1 MDDTTAQLILFA
13 ICGLAATIYYGIPS
27 RTKTIGI
34 DLGTTYSLA
43 AYMDP
48 NDFSLHVL
56 PSVGSLV
63 TYLPNGTA
71 VVGRSQFRRKFP
83 KNTIFEA
90 KRFIG
95 RSFDEVNSD
104 LSLKKDGSNQYY
116 PFKIV
121 PMEDGQSIGFYIPAL
136 DKVVDP
142 IGIGSEIV
150 EELKRRVDAKLGHR
164 MARKVVIATPAE
176 FTSLQKE
183 YTTQVFE
190 RAGYKVTGTLDE
202 PTAAA
207 MAYGLHRKS
216 NINYVIVYD
225 WGGGTLDIA
234 LLWIKE
240 GNVQLLSSDGDRDFG
255 GANIDQCL
263 FDFLKTKSLNAVF

>member
-1 MDDTTAQLILFA
+1 
-13 ICGLAATIYYGIPS
+13 
-27 RTKTIGI
+27 
-34 DLGTTYSLA
+34 
-43 AYMDP
+43 
-48 NDFSLHVL
+48 
-56 PSVGSLV
+56 
-63 TYLPNGTA
+63 
-71 VVGRSQFRRKFP
+71 
-83 KNTIFEA
+83 
-90 KRFIG
+90 
-95 RSFDEVNSD
+95 
-104 LSLKKDGSNQYY
+104 
-116 PFKIV
+116 
-121 PMEDGQSIGFYIPAL
+121 
-136 DKVVDP
+136 
-142 IGIGSEIV
+142 
-150 EELKRRVDAKLGHR
+150 

-190 RAGYKVTGTLDE
+190 RAGYKVTGMLDE

-207 MAYGLHRKS
+207 MAYGLHRKP

-263 FDFLKTKSLNAVF
+263 FDFFKDKVFAKRCQVPIACSTVHCRGNESKVIQT